1 MLPEAALHYTSIAF
15 TRGGAPAPAL
25 MSSPTV
31 GGHLS
36 AAAPRAALRNVSIE
50 KGEKRE
56 SSRSTTSS
64 GTSLRKKA
72 KSAFPTGS

>member
-36 AAAPRAALRNVSIE
+36 AAAPRAAFRNESIE
-50 KGEKRE
+50 KGKEGEKTG
-56 SSRSTTSS
+56 SSTSS
-64 GTSLRKKA
+64 GFSQRKKA
-72 KSAFPTGS
+72 KAAFPTGI